1 MSPPLGDPRERSF
14 KLVLSE
20 EEHAM
25 LTALSGSD
33 GLSAA
38 SWLRQR
44 IRAEWWDR
52 HREHL
57 GAVARQSGLP
67 GSGSPKKKPGK

>member
-1 MSPPLGDPRERSF
+1 MSPPLGDPREKSF

-25 LTALSGSD
+25 LTALSVSD

-44 IRAEWWDR
+44 IRAEWWNR
-52 HREHL
+52 NREHL
-57 GAVARQSGLP
+57 GAVGRQTSQP
-67 GSGSPKKKPGK
+67 SGSSKKKPSK

>member
-1 MSPPLGDPRERSF
+1 
-14 KLVLSE
+14 
-20 EEHAM
+20 M